1 MEKTTGIIKNLKKG
15 QFVLIDGEPCR
26 VVSVNVS
33 KAGKHGA
40 AKARV
45 EGMGLFDHRRH
56 SIVKPADDTV
66 EIPIVVKKNAQILAL
81 MGNKV
86 QLMDLQD
93 YSIFEVD
100 IPEHLKG
107 KLEPGKEINYFEVM
121 GRKTL
126 HELK

>member
-1 MEKTTGIIKNLKKG
+1 MEKTTATIKKLKKG

-45 EGMGLFDHRRH
+45 EGIGLFDRRRH
-56 SIVKPADDTV
+56 SIVKPADDTIDV
-66 EIPIVVKKNAQILAL
+66 PLVVKKSAQVIAL
-81 MGNKV
+81 MGDKV
-86 QLMDLQD
+86 QLMDMQD
-93 YSIFEVD
+93 YSIFELE
-100 IPEHLKG
+100 IPEELKG
-107 KLEPGKEINYFEVM
+107 KLESGKEINYFEVM

-126 HELK
+126 RGLK